1 MWNNKLGLKKFIILP
16 SSLQKWIRKRVN
28 LEVSFKNKIISK
40 ANPLVKKGKIFQNK
54 KIEMSKKKV
63 ILPKNKEIQRAKRAL
78 KMVSYNN
85 TSKIIN
91 LDSGKKERK
100 LSLKQ

>member
-1 MWNNKLGLKKFIILP
+1 M
-16 SSLQKWIRKRVN
+16 
-28 LEVSFKNKIISK
+28 SFKNKIISK

-54 KIEMSKKKV
+54 KIEMSTKKV
-63 ILPKNKEIQRAKRAL
+63 ILPKNKEIQRAKRDL
-78 KMVSYNN
+78 KMVSYKN

>member
-1 MWNNKLGLKKFIILP
+1 
-16 SSLQKWIRKRVN
+16 
-28 LEVSFKNKIISK
+28 VSYKNKIISK
-40 ANPLVKKGKIFQNK
+40 ANPLVKKGKIFQIK
-54 KIEMSKKKV
+54 KKKMSKKKV

-78 KMVSYNN
+78 KMVSYKN
-85 TSKIIN
+85 TNKIIN

>member
-28 LEVSFKNKIISK
+28 LEVSFKNKILSK

-78 KMVSYNN
+78 KMVSYKN
-85 TSKIIN
+85 TNKIIN

>member
-16 SSLQKWIRKRVN
+16 TSLQKWIRKRVN
-28 LEVSFKNKIISK
+28 LEVSYKNKIISK
-40 ANPLVKKGKIFQNK
+40 VNPLVKKGKIK

-78 KMVSYNN
+78 KMVSYKN

>member
-1 MWNNKLGLKKFIILP
+1 MKRIVL
-16 SSLQKWIRKRVN
+16 SLLFLTLFSTSCV
-28 LEVSFKNKIISK
+28 
-40 ANPLVKKGKIFQNK
+40 
-54 KIEMSKKKV
+54 SKKKFV
-63 ILPKNKEIQRAKRAL
+63 DLETKNKEIQRAKRAL
-78 KMVSYNN
+78 KMVSYKN

>member
-1 MWNNKLGLKKFIILP
+1 
-16 SSLQKWIRKRVN
+16 
-28 LEVSFKNKIISK
+28 
-40 ANPLVKKGKIFQNK
+40 
-54 KIEMSKKKV
+54 MSKKKV

-78 KMVSYNN
+78 KMVSYKN